1 MASRKIEKTL
11 HNESDRKFNYSID
24 IQSKFNFYEK
34 NSSMGTFIYSFFM
47 ALHIETGY
55 RLWRTLYGF

>member
-24 IQSKFNFYEK
+24 IQSKFHFYEK

-55 RLWRTLYGF
+55 RL